1 MLGGLT
7 SVLVCSGGRTCRPAA
22 ANPEVRV
29 SKSVKWALSA
39 TDSAPFDPRL
49 HLTSPRERF
58 LCGSPPA
65 DIQRAEPPRY
75 VRGRVLFFPSSGRVE
90 GRRKAVRSKALVSDQ
105 TVQDQRNCSSSV
117 VPCTSSYIVLFFL
130 QYVLPGFCSML
141 RKLKSTLK
149 RKKKSFNYHPKSIFK
164 SPHLQRIPSFLFV
177 VNCILVL

>member
-1 MLGGLT
+1 MSALCHRLGSL
-7 SVLVCSGGRTCRPAA
+7 RP
-22 ANPEVRV
+22 P
-29 SKSVKWALSA
+29 
-39 TDSAPFDPRL
+39 SAPDLAQGEVFVWF
-49 HLTSPRERF
+49 SP
-58 LCGSPPA
+58 SS
-65 DIQRAEPPRY
+65 DIQPPRY

-149 RKKKSFNYHPKSIFK
+149 RKKKFQLSS
-164 SPHLQRIPSFLFV
+164 
-177 VNCILVL
+177 